1 MVEPARNVHEQGVDA
16 KAGRL
21 EEVTVSM
28 FDLRKA
34 MSGRKRPASCV
45 EGVNRLQFASMD
57 RMVIVGRHL

>member
-1 MVEPARNVHEQGVDA
+1 MVEPARNGHEQDVDV

-34 MSGRKRPASCV
+34 MSEWK
-45 EGVNRLQFASMD
+45 
-57 RMVIVGRHL
+57 

>member
-1 MVEPARNVHEQGVDA
+1 MGEPARDGHGQGVDA

-34 MSGRKRPASCV
+34 MSEWK
-45 EGVNRLQFASMD
+45 
-57 RMVIVGRHL
+57 